1 MLKDNEVAIGR
12 FASAHG
18 IKGEIKLVT
27 MTDFPERFLEGKT
40 FKVRLS
46 PNEIREYTVEHSR
59 PVGPNFTLKL
69 KGIDDRTTAEKFKD
83 LYAFVYDSEL
93 MPLEEGRE
101 YIFNI
106 IGMKVLSEEGEDLGV
121 VTDILTGGAND
132 VYVINDK
139 ITIPAIPEVVLKK
152 DKETKTMTIYK
163 MPGLF

>member
-1 MLKDNEVAIGR
+1 MLKDNEIAIGR

-27 MTDFPERFLEGKT
+27 LTEFPERFQKGKS

-46 PNEIREYTVEHSR
+46 PNEIREYTIENSR
-59 PVGPNFTLKL
+59 AVGPNFTLKL
-69 KGIDDRTTAEKFKD
+69 SGIDDRTTAEKFKD
-83 LYAFVYDSEL
+83 LYAFVYDDEVMEL
-93 MPLEEGRE
+93 EDGRE

-106 IGMKVLSEEGEDLGV
+106 IGMKVVSLEGEDLGV
-121 VTDILTGGAND
+121 ITDVITGGAND

-139 ITIPAIPEVVLKK
+139 ICIPAIDQVVKSK
-152 DKETKTMTIYK
+152 DKSKNLMTIYK

>member
-1 MLKDNEVAIGR
+1 
-12 FASAHG
+12 
-18 IKGEIKLVT
+18 
-27 MTDFPERFLEGKT
+27 MTEFPERFSVGNT

-46 PNEIREYTVEHSR
+46 PTEIKEYTIETAR

-83 LYAFVYDSEL
+83 LYAFVYEDEV
-93 MPLEEGRE
+93 MPLEDGRE

-106 IGMKVLSEEGEDLGV
+106 IGMKVVSDEGEELGT
-121 VTDILTGGAND
+121 VTDVIVGGAND

-139 ITIPAIPEVVLKK
+139 TCIPAIDQVVLKK
-152 DKETKTMTIYK
+152 DKENNLMTIYK

>member
-27 MTDFPERFLEGKT
+27 MTDFPERFEVGKS

-46 PNEIREYTVEHSR
+46 PTEVREYTVEHAR

-69 KGIDDRTTAEKFKD
+69 KGVDDRTQAEKFKD
-83 LYAFVYDSEL
+83 LYAFVYDNEL
-93 MPLEEGRE
+93 MPLDDGRE

-106 IGMKVLSEEGEDLGV
+106 IGMKVVSEEGEALGT
-121 VTDILTGGAND
+121 VTDVLTGGAND
-132 VYVINDK
+132 VYIIDDK
-139 ITIPAIPEVVLKK
+139 TSIPAIPSVVLKK
-152 DKETKTMTIYK
+152 DKETNTMTIYK